1 MALICGRQ
9 IQEIPDRDEICPT
22 RPEVRS
28 ACATARWKV
37 LLIDWC
43 YRGAGQQF
51 VSLAEISPQ
60 FIYGFRGA
68 PPCFR
73 GPSHVVV
80 WQTVLRRIS
89 SGKGPNRG
97 HFTLHASPLRP
108 EKTTVQKRRTVCRM
122 LTSPPDESGGFLLT
136 RPAQKLSLRSSTQNY
151 SFTGP
156 CAFGLDRS
164 IRKASRVLLCP
175 PEPLA
180 FWEAPASPAV
190 RMFSAALMSRS
201 WVASQRGQSHDRT
214 ESGLLSVT

>member
-73 GPSHVVV
+73 CPSHVVV
-80 WQTVLRRIS
+80 RQTVLWEIS
-89 SGKGPNRG
+89 PGKGPNRRPPL
-97 HFTLHASPLRP
+97 LHAPPSDSKRAPDGSSNDNQLDDPVTRFGSAF
-108 EKTTVQKRRTVCRM
+108 KTGTQHPYCFY
-122 LTSPPDESGGFLLT
+122 ESGVYKAGCLEPAHVPLLG
-136 RPAQKLSLRSSTQNY
+136 
-151 SFTGP
+151 TGP
-156 CAFGLDRS
+156 PHSFL
-164 IRKASRVLLCP
+164 
-175 PEPLA
+175 
-180 FWEAPASPAV
+180 
-190 RMFSAALMSRS
+190 
-201 WVASQRGQSHDRT
+201 Q
-214 ESGLLSVT
+214 

>member
-73 GPSHVVV
+73 DPSMSSCGK
-80 WQTVLRRIS
+80 QSFGGSRR
-89 SGKGPNRG
+89 GGAQPR
-97 HFTLHASPLRP
+97 TLHTARVPPPSRKDHRLKTADSLSNDNQLDDPVTRAGSAFKTGTQHPYCFYKFGVYKAGCLKSAHIPL
-108 EKTTVQKRRTVCRM
+108 
-122 LTSPPDESGGFLLT
+122 LD
-136 RPAQKLSLRSSTQNY
+136 
-151 SFTGP
+151 TGP
-156 CAFGLDRS
+156 PHS
-164 IRKASRVLLCP
+164 SR
-175 PEPLA
+175 
-180 FWEAPASPAV
+180 
-190 RMFSAALMSRS
+190 
-201 WVASQRGQSHDRT
+201 Q
-214 ESGLLSVT
+214 

>member
-22 RPEVRS
+22 RPEVRN
-28 ACATARWKV
+28 ACVTARWKV

-73 GPSHVVV
+73 GPPHVVV
-80 WQTVLRRIS
+80 RQTFLQEIS

-97 HFTLHASPLRP
+97 HFTLHASPSDS
-108 EKTTVQKRRTVCRM
+108 KM
-122 LTSPPDESGGFLLT
+122 PPSEGGGRF
-136 RPAQKLSLRSSTQNY
+136 
-151 SFTGP
+151 
-156 CAFGLDRS
+156 
-164 IRKASRVLLCP
+164 V
-175 PEPLA
+175 E
-180 FWEAPASPAV
+180 
-190 RMFSAALMSRS
+190 
-201 WVASQRGQSHDRT
+201 
-214 ESGLLSVT
+214 